1 MITLKLIFFAFLQE
15 EFGKEQII
23 TIKEPI
29 RLIQLF
35 DLFSSNIKE
44 NGKVI
49 FLNNGTLKTDY
60 IILINGRNIQ
70 ALNGLSTILDSNCE
84 ISFFP
89 LLGGGS
95 FGYKINFF
103 EI

>member
-1 MITLKLIFFAFLQE
+1 MITLTLSFFAFLQE
-15 EFGKEQII
+15 DFGKEQII

-35 DLFSSNIKE
+35 NLFSSKNSEKG
-44 NGKVI
+44 NVY
-49 FLNNGTLKTDY
+49 FLNNGDLKTDY
-60 IILINGRNIQ
+60 IILINGRNTE
-70 ALNGLSTILDSNCE
+70 AFDGLHTILDSSCE

-95 FGYKINFF
+95 FGHKINFF